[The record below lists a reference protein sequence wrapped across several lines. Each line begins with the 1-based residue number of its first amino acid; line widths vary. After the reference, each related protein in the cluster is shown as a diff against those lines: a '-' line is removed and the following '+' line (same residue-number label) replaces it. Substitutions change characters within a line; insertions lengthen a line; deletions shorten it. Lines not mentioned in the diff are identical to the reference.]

1 MITIDNVLDKVKENN
16 IGGEE
21 VIKRAYLLASKLHE
35 GQFRQSGEPYISHP
49 LSVAYILA
57 STYNDTETIVSG
69 LLHDVVEDT
78 DITLGEIESIFGSNV
93 ARLVD
98 GVSKLKGMNFS
109 SKSEKVEANTAKI
122 LRAINDDI
130 RVIHIKCADRL
141 HNMMTIGFKSEF
153 KQKENALE
161 TIDLY
166 VPLAYRT
173 GMYEI
178 KKKLEDLSFKVLNP
192 LDYEDTS
199 RKINDYL
206 EQNQDTLDEVAY
218 NIENALRNNGIKGVV
233 KLRIKEVYSTYKK
246 LNNICKKQRE
256 FNSQSTNTVSIE
268 AIPDLFAVK
277 IITDDYLDCYK
288 ALGVVHQEYVPDM
301 TRFKDFIA
309 VPKTNLY
316 QSIHSVLLTKN
327 CLVQAQ
333 IRTNDMD
340 MIDTYGVP
348 YFIYKEHKSFDE
360 VHDMIKDELQFC
372 KDLSFL
378 SEYSSRNDSYVKRIK
393 MELFSDNVYVYNQK
407 GQVRELPLGSTPID
421 LAFLEGDNTGYNLGR
436 ATVNGIEVPLDYQ
449 LKNKDRISFIMGG
462 TPEDYWLSSVK
473 TTRAKKKILKY
484 MRACQ
489 KNSLNK

>member
-1 MITIDNVLDKVKENN
+1 MITIDDVLGKVKENN
-16 IGGEE
+16 IGGVE
-21 VIKRAYLLASKLHE
+21 IIRKAYLLASKLHE

-49 LSVAYILA
+49 LYVSYILA
-57 STYNDTETIVSG
+57 CTYNDVETIIAG
-69 LLHDVVEDT
+69 LLHDTVEDT
-78 DITLGEIESIFGSNV
+78 NITLKEIESIFGSNV

-98 GVSKLKGMNFS
+98 GVSKLKGLNFS

-122 LRAINDDI
+122 LRAINEDI
-130 RVIHIKCADRL
+130 RVVAIKCADRL
-141 HNMMTIGFKSEF
+141 HNMLTIGFKSEF

-173 GMYEI
+173 GMYGI

-199 RKINDYL
+199 RKINNYL
-206 EQNQDTLDEVAY
+206 DHNKDTLDEVAY
-218 NIENALRNNGIKGVV
+218 NIDNALKSNGVKGVV

-246 LNNICKKQRE
+246 LNNISQKQKRI
-256 FNSQSTNTVSIE
+256 NSQSTNSISIE

-288 ALGVVHQEYVPDM
+288 ALGIVHKEYVPDM

-316 QSIHSVLLTKN
+316 QSIHSVFLAKN

-333 IRTNDMD
+333 IRTNYMD
-340 MIDTYGVP
+340 MIDTYGLP
-348 YFIYKEHKSFDE
+348 YYIYNEHKSFDE
-360 VHDMIKDELQFC
+360 VHDKVKEKLQFC

-407 GQVRELPLGSTPID
+407 GQVRELPLGSTPVD
-421 LAFLEGDNTGYNLGR
+421 LAFLEDDNTGYNLKR
-436 ATVNGIEVPLDYQ
+436 ATVNGIEVPLDYE

-462 TPEDYWLSSVK
+462 APEDYWLNSVK

-484 MRACQ
+484 MQTC
-489 KNSLNK
+489 NYF